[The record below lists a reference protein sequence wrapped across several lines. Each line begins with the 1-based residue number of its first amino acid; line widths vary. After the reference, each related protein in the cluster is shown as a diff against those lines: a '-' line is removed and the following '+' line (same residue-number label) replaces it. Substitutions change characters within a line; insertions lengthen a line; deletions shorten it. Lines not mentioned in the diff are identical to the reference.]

1 MAQSNSQPQWVYVVI
16 QEPGSNEAFLGQYDE
31 ENEVSF
37 IPVFQTKE
45 AAQNCLPMIHRD
57 SKFTYEIQAI
67 QYEDVKDQAKKNGF
81 TIYLLDQNGAP
92 V

>member
-1 MAQSNSQPQWVYVVI
+1 MTESNTTPQWVYVVI
-16 QEPGSNEAFLGQYDE
+16 QDPGPNEAFLGQYDE

-37 IPVFQTKE
+37 IPVFETKE

-57 SKFTYEIQAI
+57 PKLTYEIQAI
-67 QYEDVKDQAKKNGF
+67 QYDDMKDQAEKNNF
-81 TIYLLDQNGAP
+81 TLYLLDQNGVP